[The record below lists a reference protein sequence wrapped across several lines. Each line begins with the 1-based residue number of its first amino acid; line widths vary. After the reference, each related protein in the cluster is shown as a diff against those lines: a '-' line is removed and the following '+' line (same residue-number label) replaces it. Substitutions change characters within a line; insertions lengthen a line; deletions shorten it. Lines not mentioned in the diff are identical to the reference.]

1 MHCITVVISTP
12 VVTIT
17 SSEQSAAFEVEVIDD
32 DIVSGDM
39 TFQIEIKSPVGTRS
53 AQIAI
58 KENDSEFNYSFKHYS
73 LELFY

>member
-12 VVTIT
+12 IVTIT

-39 TFQIEIKSPVGTRS
+39 TFQIEIESDVGKHS
-53 AQIAI
+53 AAIAI
-58 KENDSEFNYSFKHYS
+58 KENDGEFNYSFKHYS
-73 LELFY
+73 LGLFY